1 MKTGSLCNQ
10 TSPKH
15 WTHHGPAPPA
25 ARLSQESSWSAL
37 IKSGFPFWKQPSTY
51 KQSLLSFFILKN
63 YFQAIKRISIKQWQW
78 IEQVVFYS
86 RKYSLL
92 MLVYGIN
99 SKTGKEG
106 EKWKSKET
114 INHFKK
120 QAAVFEIIRLEFVSD
135 VSFCEGVSAAAASRC
150 WWELNHTDQEEWHWH
165 LTYGQR
171 FRTTNPIS
179 KESLMNLIC
188 NLLDVLKLQHRAV
201 KLELLRH
208 VCWANSAD
216 PNILVQ
222 HCVCAA
228 ACRYMHFRHTPR

>member
-1 MKTGSLCNQ
+1 MVPFIIKPVRNTEHTTVPPPPLLDCPRSRPGQ
-10 TSPKH
+10 H
-15 WTHHGPAPPA
+15 WSN
-25 ARLSQESSWSAL
+25 L
-37 IKSGFPFWKQPSTY
+37 GFPFWKQPSTY
-51 KQSLLSFFILKN
+51 KQSFLSFFILKN
-63 YFQAIKRISIKQWQW
+63 YFQAIKRMSVKQWQW

-99 SKTGKEG
+99 GKTEKEG
-106 EKWKSKET
+106 EKWKSKQT

-171 FRTTNPIS
+171 FWTTNPIS

-188 NLLDVLKLQHRAV
+188 NLLDLLKH
-201 KLELLRH
+201 
-208 VCWANSAD
+208 
-216 PNILVQ
+216 P
-222 HCVCAA
+222 
-228 ACRYMHFRHTPR
+228 

>member
-1 MKTGSLCNQ
+1 MKIGSLYNQ
-10 TSPKH
+10 SSPKH

-37 IKSGFPFWKQPSTY
+37 IKSGFP
-51 KQSLLSFFILKN
+51 LLKTAQHIQAVVFVFFHSKKN
-63 YFQAIKRISIKQWQW
+63 YFQAIKRMSVKQWQR
-78 IEQVVFYS
+78 IEQVVFYG

-99 SKTGKEG
+99 SKTEKEG
-106 EKWKSKET
+106 EKWKSKQT

-171 FRTTNPIS
+171 FWTTNPIS

-188 NLLDVLKLQHRAV
+188 NLLDLLKH
-201 KLELLRH
+201 
-208 VCWANSAD
+208 
-216 PNILVQ
+216 P
-222 HCVCAA
+222 
-228 ACRYMHFRHTPR
+228 